1 MTWWAMDVVPEGTRR
16 DEVASW
22 LVATTGQAIEE
33 RPDGTL
39 VGFAPDDAEAERL
52 RLGLQQRFGQDV
64 RVQFRPL
71 EATDWTVRW
80 RDGLGPRRVGRVTL
94 LPTWG
99 TPPEDT
105 GIVVTIDP
113 EMAFGSGEHGSTR
126 AALALLDRHVRPGDL
141 VLDLGSGSGIL
152 AIAAVRLGARRAI
165 GIEVDPEAMPV
176 ALRNADRN
184 GVAAQVTFIEGDA
197 GLLAPLAGPARVI
210 VSNILRGPNI
220 ELLPAI
226 AGALADDGVAIF
238 SGMERPEAELF
249 RPALAAA
256 GFRALDEVVDE
267 AWWSVAAGRP
277 C

>member
-1 MTWWAMDVVPEGTRR
+1 MSWWAVDVVPEGTLR

-99 TPPEDT
+99 TPPEDA

>member
-39 VGFAPDDAEAERL
+39 VGFAPDDAEAEQL

-99 TPPEDT
+99 TPPEDA